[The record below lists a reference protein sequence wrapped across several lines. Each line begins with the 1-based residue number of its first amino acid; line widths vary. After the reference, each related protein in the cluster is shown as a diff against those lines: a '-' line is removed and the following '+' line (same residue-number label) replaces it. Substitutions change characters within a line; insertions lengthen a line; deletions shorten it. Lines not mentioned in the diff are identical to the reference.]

1 MKDDREVKYILLERH
16 RLHII
21 QIIINRYDQPRSHT
35 RTAVVIYPE
44 NIELKQK
51 NGN

>member
-1 MKDDREVKYILLERH
+1 MKDDREVKYILLYRH

-21 QIIINRYDQPRSHT
+21 HIKINRTIRNHT

>member
-21 QIIINRYDQPRSHT
+21 QIIINRYDQESHKDSCS
-35 RTAVVIYPE
+35 
-44 NIELKQK
+44 NLS
-51 NGN
+51 